1 MRTPPIST
9 RTYTLFP
16 YTTLFRSVL
25 DQPARDRDLRRQQQ
39 AALGRGAAQ
48 RGVDFVEGEPARVLK
63 LVAYLRLVR
72 PGLGE
77 EAEHQRR
84 RERPW
89 LRREVAAAQDAHA
102 AFLQHLALDGLLQR
116 FARLD
121 EAGQGGVAVRRP
133 AGLPPGQQAAAGGDG
148 DE

>member
-1 MRTPPIST
+1 MTARASALRGHRPVP
-9 RTYTLFP
+9 
-16 YTTLFRSVL
+16 VL
-25 DQPARDRDLRRQQQ
+25 DQPARDRDRRRQQQ
-39 AALGRGAAQ
+39 PALGRGAAQ

-89 LRREVAAAQDAHA
+89 LRREVAAATAAHA
-102 AFLQHLALDGLLQR
+102 AFLQTLALR
-116 FARLD
+116 TK
-121 EAGQGGVAVRRP
+121 ENTS
-133 AGLPPGQQAAAGGDG
+133 
-148 DE
+148 

>member
-39 AALGRGAAQ
+39 AALGRGAAR
-48 RGVDFVEGEPARVLK
+48 RGVDFVEGEPARVLE

-72 PGLGE
+72 PGIRE
-77 EAEHQRR
+77 EAAHPRR

-89 LRREVAAAQDAHA
+89 LRRAIAAAKDAHA
-102 AFLQHLALDGLLQR
+102 AFLQQLALDGLLQP
-116 FARLD
+116 FARPAQ
-121 EAGQGGVAVRRP
+121 AGPGGVAGTLGRRSAP
-133 AGLPPGQQAAAGGDG
+133 EQVGPNVY
-148 DE
+148 

>member
-84 RERPW
+84 RERPR
-89 LRREVAAAQDAHA
+89 LRGEVAAAKDAHA

-116 FARLD
+116 PARLA
-121 EAGQGGVAVRRP
+121 EAGPGGIAVRRA
-133 AGLPPGQQAAAGGDG
+133 AGVAAGPQSGRAAGGA
-148 DE
+148 